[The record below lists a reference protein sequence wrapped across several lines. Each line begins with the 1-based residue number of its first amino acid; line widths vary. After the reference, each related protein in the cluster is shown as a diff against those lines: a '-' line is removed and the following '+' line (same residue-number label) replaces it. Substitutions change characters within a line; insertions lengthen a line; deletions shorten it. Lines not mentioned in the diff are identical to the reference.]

1 MSDVKQRM
9 TDAARGAAPWRQ
21 GIPWWI
27 VLGEGVILV
36 ALGLY
41 MLFAGSSAN
50 TLLGWGVALALLAG
64 GALSVYLS
72 AQAARQT
79 PAQRWTLIHGL
90 VGVGGGGLLILLQLF
105 SALTP
110 RMGVT
115 LLGIGCLAYG
125 LVGLYM
131 LIEKKLLPLRR
142 LTVVET
148 AIFLALGSLLLLQAL
163 GVGALVTML
172 QLINLV
178 ILTGG
183 VALIIWGFVL
193 RNSAAR

>member
-1 MSDVKQRM
+1 MSNVKARV
-9 TDAARGAAPWRQ
+9 TDAARGAIPWRQ

-41 MLFAGSSAN
+41 MLFASSSAN

-64 GALSVYLS
+64 GALSIYLS
-72 AQAARQT
+72 LQATRQS
-79 PAQRWTLIHGL
+79 PAQRWTMIHGL
-90 VGVGGGGLLILLQLF
+90 VGVIGGGLLSLLQLF
-105 SALTP
+105 NVLSP
-110 RMGVT
+110 RLGVT
-115 LLGIGCLAYG
+115 LLGVACLAYG

-131 LIEKKLLPLRR
+131 LIEKKLLALRR
-142 LTVVET
+142 LSVVET
-148 AIFLALGSLLLLQAL
+148 AIFLALGGLLLLQAL
-163 GVGALVTML
+163 GVGALATMI

-178 ILTGG
+178 ILVGG
-183 VALIIWGFVL
+183 VALVIWGFVL

>member
-1 MSDVKQRM
+1 MSNIKARV
-9 TDAARGAAPWRQ
+9 TDAARGAAPWRR

-72 AQAARQT
+72 LQATRQS
-79 PAQRWTLIHGL
+79 PAQRWTMIHGL
-90 VGVGGGGLLILLQLF
+90 VGVIGGGLLILLQLF
-105 SALTP
+105 NVLTP
-110 RMGVT
+110 RLGVT
-115 LLGIGCLAYG
+115 LLGVGCLAYG

-131 LIEKKLLPLRR
+131 LVEKNLLAVRR
-142 LTVVET
+142 LSVVET
-148 AIFLALGSLLLLQAL
+148 VIFLTLGGLLLLQAL
-163 GVGALVTML
+163 GVGALATML

-183 VALIIWGFVL
+183 VALIIWGFAL

>member
-1 MSDVKQRM
+1 MSDVKARVSN
-9 TDAARGAAPWRQ
+9 AARSAAPWRQ

-36 ALGLY
+36 TLGLY
-41 MLFAGSSAN
+41 MLFASSSVN

-64 GALSVYLS
+64 GALSLYLS
-72 AQAARQT
+72 LQATRQS

-90 VGVGGGGLLILLQLF
+90 VGVVGGGLLILLQLF
-105 SALTP
+105 NVLTP
-110 RMGVT
+110 RLGVT
-115 LLGIGCLAYG
+115 LLGVGCLAYG

-131 LIEKKLLPLRR
+131 LIEKDLPALRR
-142 LTVVET
+142 LSVVET
-148 AIFLALGSLLLLQAL
+148 AIFLALGALLLLQAV
-163 GVGALVTML
+163 GVGALATMV

-183 VALIIWGFVL
+183 VALIIWGLVL
-193 RNSAAR
+193 RQSPAR

>member
-1 MSDVKQRM
+1 MSNGK
-9 TDAARGAAPWRQ
+9 ARVTGAALWQQ

-27 VLGEGVILV
+27 VLGEGVILI

-64 GALSVYLS
+64 GALNLYLS
-72 AQAARQT
+72 SQATRQS
-79 PAQRWTLIHGL
+79 PAQRWTMIHGL
-90 VGVGGGGLLILLQLF
+90 VGVIGGGLLILLQLF
-105 SALTP
+105 NVLTP
-110 RMGVT
+110 RLGVT

-131 LIEKKLLPLRR
+131 LIEKKLLALRR
-142 LTVVET
+142 LSVVET
-148 AIFLALGSLLLLQAL
+148 VIFLALGGLLLLQAL
-163 GVGALVTML
+163 GVGALATMI

-178 ILTGG
+178 ILIGG
-183 VALIIWGFVL
+183 VALVIWGFVL